1 MSTTSSP
8 VPPSSGRFDAD
19 AQGWFGGPEQGWG
32 GRFMPEALIAAL
44 DELTEAWTGAMADP
58 AFVGEFEHVL
68 RDYAGLPSPLFHAR
82 RLSAL
87 HVADGAI
94 HLTADPAAAAQEA
107 SLSAAR
113 SRSRGVHATVS
124 GILGPL
130 MSRS

>member
-68 RDYAGLPSPLFHAR
+68 RDYAGLPSPLPGYMDPEKYEE
-82 RLSAL
+82 LLAL
-87 HVADGAI
+87 VED
-94 HLTADPAAAAQEA
+94 EA
-107 SLSAAR
+107 
-113 SRSRGVHATVS
+113 
-124 GILGPL
+124 GPL
-130 MSRS
+130 EGVRP